1 MGQEGDS
8 REPRPSDPRAR
19 PLDRQISRRLFIGA
33 AAGSAA
39 GFVLARGRGLP
50 GAWAGTRPALESAT
64 GHSFNQLHLG
74 ALRAAITGAK
84 PDLVFQA
91 VRTEDMLYLGFE
103 FYNAHT
109 EILGGQVHIV
119 PTGKKKPTYM
129 VVVFPSQHLGEQSV
143 EYTPGM
149 TTWPTP
155 PLHGALAGLSWL
167 AFELAPGA
175 SVPYTLEGLLDW
187 TALRPQ
193 LVEVEAHPETG
204 APAAPDP
211 LHSAIE
217 VPWSL
222 WLSPGPNG
230 TWHHSATPVTFSG
243 RTELWHTRLGVK
255 GLEPPLVAPLLKA
268 FWSRTYGEGTFA
280 PPTPDPWFMPLD
292 PTDRNDIVSLTTS
305 TGPGAGPVSA
315 NFFALSALGAS
326 INVQGHWSPG
336 PNSGI
341 SLESWAHRTSVGRD
355 SYVRVVNL
363 GYLFPFGHR
372 AVKIKVTDREFQVA
386 SASAVAEVAEV
397 VAFLVTKEYIVVTE
411 PIITYTG
418 DTHEPFS
425 GRGNPLR
432 QVEVK
437 TLTTPPIDFD
447 PSVDPGIKVGALGS
461 DTDYV
466 LWVRSGLADVPFS
479 FVSTDLEGRKV
490 DFTASVIWVDLTRTD
505 QSDLDQVISAY
516 DAASP
521 SRNSPSLGGQ
531 LIAFA
536 DTAGAK
542 PGTTAQHVDNYTLTA
557 KYVSNGA
564 ANFYPLLSSAVVH
577 LPSAEQIVGA
587 GSAPLSP
594 PSVTISDN
602 YLDNGFQAG
611 VTEVY
616 LAVKQNGPSLNFP
629 VNLVG
634 GMAAPNFGVSGIARD
649 LGPVGGDLANL
660 LAGKFDPSD
669 FFGNLSGTAGKLLG
683 AISIIDII
691 QAVDPDEQ
699 AANDQAP
706 QISSNF
712 IYPNNDDTQ
721 PPTAIDTKLNWAP
734 TVQADSAGFFQP
746 NSGGMTSNLLITA
759 EIYTPISNPA
769 QTTYSIHGELTN
781 FELVLFGSAASFIGI
796 TFNSFTFDSKTG
808 AKTSV
813 QPNIGTVTFLGP
825 LTFIEDLSQL
835 LSSLGGPSIDV
846 SSAGIDASY
855 TLALPDISVGIFS
868 LTNLSLSA
876 GVNIPFDGSP
886 VRVRFSLCTQDNPF
900 LLTIYVFGGGGFFG
914 LAIGADGIEEIQVS
928 LEFGAAISIN
938 LGVASGGV
946 SIMAGI
952 YFSLQTV
959 PEKQVQLTGF
969 LRADGN
975 LSVLGIIQI
984 SMEFYLAFTYLDPGQ
999 CYGTATISVSVSVLF
1014 FSVSV
1019 SATMTKTFGGGSDPD
1034 FADAISQSDWDTY
1047 CGAFAS

>member
-1 MGQEGDS
+1 MTQEEDAQ
-8 REPRPSDPRAR
+8 EPRPGDCLPRLR
-19 PLDRQISRRLFIGA
+19 GPISRRLFIGV

-50 GAWAGTRPALESAT
+50 SAWAGVQPALTSGT
-64 GHSFNQLHLG
+64 GHFLDELHLA
-74 ALRAAITGAK
+74 ALRSDITAAK
-84 PDLVFQA
+84 PSLVFQA
-91 VRTEDMLYLGFE
+91 VRTQDMVYLGFE

-109 EILGGQVHIV
+109 EVLGGQVHIV
-119 PTGKKKPTYM
+119 PTDTKKPTYM

-149 TTWPTP
+149 TTWPIP
-155 PLHGALAGLSWL
+155 PLHGALASFSWL

-175 SVPYTLEGLLDW
+175 SVPYTMQGLLDW

-193 LVEVEAHPETG
+193 LVPVEEHPATG
-204 APAAPDP
+204 SPAPPDP
-211 LHSAIE
+211 LHTAIE

-222 WLSPGPNG
+222 WLSPASTG
-230 TWHHSATPVTFSG
+230 TWHHSATPVTYDG

-255 GLEPPLVAPLLKA
+255 GLEPPLAAPLLKA
-268 FWSRTYGEGTFA
+268 FWSRTFDEGRFA

-305 TGPGAGPVSA
+305 REPGGGPVTA
-315 NFFALSALGAS
+315 NFFALTALGAS

-386 SASAVAEVAEV
+386 SASAVADVAEV

-418 DTHEPFS
+418 DPHEPFS

-505 QSDLDQVISAY
+505 QSDVDQIISAY

-531 LIAFA
+531 LVAFA

-542 PGTTAQHVDNYTLTA
+542 PGATAQHVDNYTLTA
-557 KYVSNGA
+557 KYVANGA

-587 GSAPLSP
+587 GSSPLSP
-594 PSVTISDN
+594 PSVSISDN
-602 YLDNGFQAG
+602 YLDNGFQSG

-616 LAVKQNGPSLNFP
+616 LAVKKNGPSLNFP

-634 GMAAPNFGVSGIARD
+634 GMAAPNLGVSGIARD
-649 LGPVGGDLANL
+649 LGPVGGDLNNL

-712 IYPNNDDTQ
+712 VYPNNDDTQ

-746 NSGGMTSNLLITA
+746 NTGGMTSNLLVTA

-781 FELVLFGSAASFIGI
+781 FELVLFGSSASFIGI

-813 QPNIGTVTFLGP
+813 QPNINTVTFLGP

-846 SSAGIDASY
+846 TSAGIDASY
-855 TLALPDISVGIFS
+855 TLALPDITVGIFS

-999 CYGTATISVSVSVLF
+999 CYGTATISVSISVLF

-1034 FADAISQSDWDTY
+1034 FADAITQGDWDTY